1 MEAQYLHSKYFPFN
15 AYLTYL
21 PTLSLEVTYLPICI
35 CIYVFILCS
44 MEYCDRTT
52 YYYIFS
58 DYVCRVKARKCTES
72 KIRKPLILFQIS
84 DSVSDQK
91 SKCMLGI
98 FPNLE
103 RQVYLFI
110 FFRFFCFRNPI

>member
-1 MEAQYLHSKYFPFN
+1 MERQYLHSKYFSFN
-15 AYLTYL
+15 AYLTL
-21 PTLSLEVTYLPICI
+21 PTLSLEVTYLLPTCI

-72 KIRKPLILFQIS
+72 KIRKPLILFQHTTA
-84 DSVSDQK
+84 
-91 SKCMLGI
+91 
-98 FPNLE
+98 
-103 RQVYLFI
+103 
-110 FFRFFCFRNPI
+110 